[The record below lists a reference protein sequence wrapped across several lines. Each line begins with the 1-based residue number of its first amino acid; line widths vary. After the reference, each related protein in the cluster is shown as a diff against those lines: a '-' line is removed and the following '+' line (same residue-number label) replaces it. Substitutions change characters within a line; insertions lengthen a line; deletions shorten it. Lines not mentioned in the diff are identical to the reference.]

1 MATFSEVVAAYEAEY
16 EDYKLLAEFAGVE
29 LQKAVRAAGLYTLPV
44 TGRAK
49 EPTSFGIKACVGRK
63 YDDPLEDITDKAG
76 VRVMVIYERDVERA
90 VKAVKATFTCLKVDR
105 KLDALDYR
113 ENGYLG
119 THLDVQLTAEQA
131 TGELAAMAGRTF
143 EVQVRTLAQGAWA
156 EVSHAQLY
164 KPPADVPAELKRR
177 IFRLVALVELFDN
190 EVEAFRR
197 EAEQTPGYSE
207 AATVAGLGVLLA
219 SLGNTRG
226 PNRQLTAELAAAI
239 VPLYDAPPEEVTA
252 TVEAFAVENEAG
264 LRNVIAEAE
273 QGPGKDLNPLLVQP
287 ELPMVCERLEHD
299 RIRLEHAWPLAVP
312 TEWLEDLAEKWG
324 VGRSE
329 G

>member
-1 MATFSEVVAAYEAEY
+1 MVAFSEVVAAYEAEY
-16 EDYKLLAEFAGVE
+16 ENYRKLAEFAEVE
-29 LQKAVRAAGLYTLPV
+29 LQRAVKAAGVYTLAV

-63 YDDPLEDITDKAG
+63 YNDPLREITDKAG
-76 VRVMVIYERDVERA
+76 VRVMVMYERDVERA
-90 VKAVKATFTCLKVDR
+90 VRAVRDTFTCLKVDR
-105 KLDALDYR
+105 KLDALEYQK
-113 ENGYLG
+113 NGYLG

-143 EVQVRTLAQGAWA
+143 EVQVRTLAQSAWA

-177 IFRLVALVELFDN
+177 IYRLVALVELFDN

-207 AATVAGLGVLLA
+207 AATVAALGVLLA
-219 SLGNTRG
+219 SLGNTRS

-239 VPLYDAPPEEVTA
+239 VPLYDSPPEEVTA
-252 TVEAFAVENEAG
+252 TVEAFAVENAAG
-264 LRNVIAEAE
+264 LRNVIAEGE
-273 QGPGKDLNPLLVQP
+273 QGPSRDLNPLLVQP

-299 RIRLEHAWPLAVP
+299 RVRLEQAWPLSVP
-312 TEWLEDLAEKWG
+312 TQWLEDLAEKWG